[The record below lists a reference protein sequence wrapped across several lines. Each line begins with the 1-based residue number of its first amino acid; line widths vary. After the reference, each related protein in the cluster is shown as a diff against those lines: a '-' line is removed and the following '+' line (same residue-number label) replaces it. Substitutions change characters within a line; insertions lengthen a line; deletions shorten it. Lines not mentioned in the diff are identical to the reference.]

1 MRAVIQV
8 ARDASV
14 SVEGEVTGSFTG
26 LGLMVLLGVTH
37 ADGPDEI
44 ERVARKIAQLRI
56 LPEERSAEDL
66 GAPILL
72 ISQFTLYGDTRK
84 GRRPSWIKA
93 APGEVAEPIYNAV
106 AERLREWGLRVEQGV
121 FGAMM
126 DVSFTNVGPVTVLVE
141 AEAA

>member
-14 SVEGEVTGSFTG
+14 TVDGQVTGSFEG
-26 LGLMVLLGVTH
+26 MGLMVLLGVTH
-37 ADGPDEI
+37 GDGPAEV

-56 LPEERSAEDL
+56 LPDERSAEDD

-84 GRRPSWIKA
+84 GRRPSWTKA
-93 APGEVAEPIYNAV
+93 APGEVAEPLYEAV
-106 AERLREWGLRVEQGV
+106 AAGLRERGLRVEQGV

-126 DVSFTNVGPVTVLVE
+126 DVAFTNVGPVTVLVE
-141 AEAA
+141 A

>member
-14 SVEGEVTGSFTG
+14 SVDGQVIGAYEG

-37 ADGPDEI
+37 TDGKAEI

-56 LPEERSAEDL
+56 LPDERSAEEE

-84 GRRPSWIKA
+84 GRRPTWSKA
-93 APGEVAEPIYNAV
+93 APGDVAEPIYEAV
-106 AERLREWGLRVEQGV
+106 ADEIRRYGLTVEQGR

-126 DVSFTNVGPVTVLVE
+126 DVSFTNVGPCTILIE
-141 AEAA
+141 A